1 MVRKLSIPDKKPDKF
16 FRQKILYAPK
26 SKITIMIKNFWYG
39 ILISFFL
46 ISGVF
51 IAGCSDQSPA
61 GNTTP
66 VTTTAANTAKYAAGD
81 IIAKTASS
89 TDQILYVIISYDRA
103 SDQYT
108 RQLIY
113 KNSDGSWGH
122 FVNNASE
129 KADRSLVEKVYTAKI
144 AEVKIS
150 TIVIVTPTIP
160 PTVTITPSGNSPVI
174 KAISPTRGGTDA
186 TVSVTIT
193 GSNFQNGATV
203 KLLRA
208 GDPIIQAIGVTV
220 TSSTTINGILKFTG
234 AEKGSYNVI
243 VANPDG
249 QSDALVGGFTVGEPA
264 PTITSVTPDKGIFNE
279 TVNLIVTG
287 QYFTNPAKVSVSRG
301 TEQLTPS
308 NIQWKD
314 ATKITCD
321 LTIPYGTTTGEWNV
335 TVTNIADKLSGTWN
349 HPFKVNAT

>member
-1 MVRKLSIPDKKPDKF
+1 
-16 FRQKILYAPK
+16 
-26 SKITIMIKNFWYG
+26 MIKHFWYG
-39 ILISFFL
+39 ILISL
-46 ISGVF
+46 LLVSGVL

-61 GNTTP
+61 GNKTP
-66 VTTTAANTAKYAAGD
+66 ATTTAAYTANYAAGD
-81 IIAKTASS
+81 IIARTASS
-89 TDQILYVIISYDRA
+89 TDQMLYVIVSYDRA

-122 FVNNASE
+122 FVTNKTESVE
-129 KADRSLVEKVYTAKI
+129 RTLVEKVYPFKVAQVKVNAI
-144 AEVKIS
+144 A
-150 TIVIVTPTIP
+150 IVTPTIP
-160 PTVTITPSGNSPVI
+160 PTVTITSSGSSPVLT
-174 KAISPTRGGTDA
+174 AISPTRGGTDA

-203 KLLRA
+203 KLVGA
-208 GDPIIQAIGVTV
+208 GIIPAIGVTV
-220 TSSTTINGILKFTG
+220 TSSTTINGILKFSG

-249 QSDALVGGFTVGEPA
+249 QSDTLVGGFIVGDPA
-264 PTITSVTPDKGIFNE
+264 PVISSVTPDKGIYNE

-321 LTIPYGTTTGEWNV
+321 LTIPSGTTTGEWNV
-335 TVTNIADKLSGTWN
+335 TVTNIADKLSGNWN

>member
-1 MVRKLSIPDKKPDKF
+1 
-16 FRQKILYAPK
+16 
-26 SKITIMIKNFWYG
+26 MIKHFWYG
-39 ILISFFL
+39 ILISL
-46 ISGVF
+46 LLVSGVL

-61 GNTTP
+61 GNKTP
-66 VTTTAANTAKYAAGD
+66 ATTTAAYTANYAAGD
-81 IIAKTASS
+81 IIARTASS
-89 TDQILYVIISYDRA
+89 TDQMLYVIVSYDRA

-122 FVNNASE
+122 FVTNKTESVE
-129 KADRSLVEKVYTAKI
+129 RTLVEKVYPFKVAQVKVNAI
-144 AEVKIS
+144 A
-150 TIVIVTPTIP
+150 IVTPTIP
-160 PTVTITPSGNSPVI
+160 PTVTITSSGSSPVLT
-174 KAISPTRGGTDA
+174 AISPTRGGTDA

-203 KLLRA
+203 KLVGA
-208 GDPIIQAIGVTV
+208 GIIPAIGVTV
-220 TSSTTINGILKFTG
+220 TSSTTINGILKFSG

-249 QSDALVGGFTVGEPA
+249 QSDTLVGGFIVGDPA
-264 PTITSVTPDKGIFNE
+264 PVISSVTPDKGIYNE

-321 LTIPYGTTTGEWNV
+321 LTIPSGTTTGEWNV